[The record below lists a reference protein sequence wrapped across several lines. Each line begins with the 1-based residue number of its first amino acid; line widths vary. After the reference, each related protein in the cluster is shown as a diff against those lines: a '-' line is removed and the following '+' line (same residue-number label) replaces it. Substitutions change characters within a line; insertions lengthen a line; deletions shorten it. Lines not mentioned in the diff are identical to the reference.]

1 MNTNNLS
8 FTVGIPTYYGG
19 ESLIRAVDSVL
30 ASRGVGKFD
39 IMVTVDGNPL
49 DAKIR
54 QALLQREVKL
64 IENKNRGGQVAR
76 IKQLINQTKT
86 DIIILTQDDVL
97 FEPTTA
103 RELVNAFSKK
113 TVTMVSGKVI
123 PLPAKTF
130 IERVVQVGV
139 SISYTI
145 GKNWENSD
153 NYFLAGGRCLA
164 FRSSFVKKFTIPEEV
179 LNSDTYL
186 YFENKKQ
193 GGAFKHAENAI
204 YHMRSPM
211 KIADHLK
218 QSKKY
223 QFVPDEIKQY
233 LSIDIN
239 KEQPLT
245 MTLQLH
251 ALLTELIS
259 SPVYLIPYIVLMIYT
274 RFAAKDMYANAK
286 RFWDTDVS
294 TKEL

>member
-1 MNTNNLS
+1 
-8 FTVGIPTYYGG
+8 
-19 ESLIRAVDSVL
+19 
-30 ASRGVGKFD
+30 
-39 IMVTVDGNPL
+39 
-49 DAKIR
+49 
-54 QALLQREVKL
+54 
-64 IENKNRGGQVAR
+64 
-76 IKQLINQTKT
+76 
-86 DIIILTQDDVL
+86 
-97 FEPTTA
+97 
-103 RELVNAFSKK
+103 
-113 TVTMVSGKVI
+113 
-123 PLPAKTF
+123 
-130 IERVVQVGV
+130 
-139 SISYTI
+139 
-145 GKNWENSD
+145 
-153 NYFLAGGRCLA
+153 
-164 FRSSFVKKFTIPEEV
+164 
-179 LNSDTYL
+179 
-186 YFENKKQ
+186 
-193 GGAFKHAENAI
+193 
-204 YHMRSPM
+204 MRSPM

>member
-76 IKQLINQTKT
+76 IKQLINRTKT

-193 GGAFKHAENAI
+193 GGAFI
-204 YHMRSPM
+204 
-211 KIADHLK
+211 
-218 QSKKY
+218 
-223 QFVPDEIKQY
+223 
-233 LSIDIN
+233 
-239 KEQPLT
+239 T
-245 MTLQLH
+245 
-251 ALLTELIS
+251 
-259 SPVYLIPYIVLMIYT
+259 
-274 RFAAKDMYANAK
+274 
-286 RFWDTDVS
+286 
-294 TKEL
+294 